1 MSADIQRGAAV
12 SSTRRTRLT
21 NRAAFS
27 RGVSRSFCI
36 PATSA
41 KNDAFSDSRGP
52 TASNCRL
59 MASTRASYLLEFLDG
74 FEVEPLLVHEVD
86 VLVVELVAL
95 HLLLLFLL
103 LHLNSAK
110 RTQNELSVQLG
121 VSSIS
126 INPSINA
133 TCTWGVH

>member
-1 MSADIQRGAAV
+1 
-12 SSTRRTRLT
+12 
-21 NRAAFS
+21 
-27 RGVSRSFCI
+27 
-36 PATSA
+36 
-41 KNDAFSDSRGP
+41 
-52 TASNCRL
+52 